1 MFVCYTHR
9 ISETVIT
16 YNPKPL
22 FAASPFTKQK
32 PEDK

>member
-22 FAASPFTKQK
+22 FAAFTKQK